1 MMSRV
6 ARWISGQ
13 SVATPSSTTL
23 TRYSRWRAPITVAS
37 TQISVIVPVT
47 TSDVTPRARSAPSS
61 SVPANP
67 SYPRFR
73 KTGSSGPGASAGTVS
88 ALGVPSRQEDEGRPK
103 PRGAPGGAGRVR
115 WGTSG
120 PRGTRA
126 LPHRG
131 WVPSGRI
138 AIRRHVT
145 GTGPVAP
152 HRIRPA
158 PPPPPSSRS
167 AEARQDVARDQ
178 LDLLRLVPIGDE
190 D

>member
-47 TSDVTPRARSAPSS
+47 MSDVTPRARSAPSS
-61 SVPANP
+61 DVPANP

-88 ALGVPSRQEDEGRPK
+88 ALGVPPRQEDEGRPK
-103 PRGAPGGAGRVR
+103 PRGAPGGAGRC
-115 WGTSG
+115 SG
-120 PRGTRA
+120 WSRPMSTGAPGEYANSVNHHRQALGAEKIEEAADDRHDLEGRRNLHRLARVEEAALHVDHQQRGAPGLGGEHA
-126 LPHRG
+126 L
-131 WVPSGRI
+131 
-138 AIRRHVT
+138 
-145 GTGPVAP
+145 
-152 HRIRPA
+152 
-158 PPPPPSSRS
+158 
-167 AEARQDVARDQ
+167 E
-178 LDLLRLVPIGDE
+178 
-190 D
+190 